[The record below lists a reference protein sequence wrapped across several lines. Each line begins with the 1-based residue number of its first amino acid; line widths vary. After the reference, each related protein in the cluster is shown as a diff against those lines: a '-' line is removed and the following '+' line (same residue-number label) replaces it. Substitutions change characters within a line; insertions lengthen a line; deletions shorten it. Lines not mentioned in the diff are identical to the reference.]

1 MADQT
6 WSMAAGMTE
15 LEYIFGMLFEGKGIE
30 PLPFA
35 WTRAA
40 RGHMRPFLTLPF
52 QRRSQRLH
60 FSMATAFGVIRVF
73 CQFGHVL
80 KER

>member
-6 WSMAAGMTE
+6 WSMGTGMTE
-15 LEYIFGMLFEGKGIE
+15 LQYIFGMLFEGKGIE

-52 QRRSQRLH
+52 NGEASDYIPQWLPRL
-60 FSMATAFGVIRVF
+60 A
-73 CQFGHVL
+73 
-80 KER
+80 